1 MPVSGRIKQQ
11 VLKSQ
16 DAQELRKVA
25 LSEGMKTLFEQ
36 GAELVSQGITS
47 SAELLRVTRI
57 DQGDV

>member
-1 MPVSGRIKQQ
+1 MQVTSKIKTQ

-25 LSEGMKTLFEQ
+25 LGEGMKTLFEQ
-36 GAELVSQGITS
+36 GVDLVAAGITT

-57 DQGDV
+57 DQGGL

>member
-1 MPVSGRIKQQ
+1 MPVSGKIKLQ

-25 LSEGMKTLFEQ
+25 LAEGMKSLFEQ
-36 GAELVSQGITS
+36 GLELIEKGITT

-57 DQGDV
+57 DQGEL